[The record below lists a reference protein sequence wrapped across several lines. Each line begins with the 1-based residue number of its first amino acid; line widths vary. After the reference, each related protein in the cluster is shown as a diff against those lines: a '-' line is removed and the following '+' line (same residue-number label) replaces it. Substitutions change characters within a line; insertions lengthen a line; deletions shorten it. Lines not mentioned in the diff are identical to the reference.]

1 MEIEES
7 EEFNRIREVEHLS
20 GARVTV
26 YWKDDSTGAAKITR
40 PKGALGNPLSEQD
53 VLDKFLG
60 LASAAIGEEQAEQLL
75 RLIMDGEDSVPAEQL
90 IALLC
95 PQK

>member
-1 MEIEES
+1 M
-7 EEFNRIREVEHLS
+7 
-20 GARVTV
+20 
-26 YWKDDSTGAAKITR
+26 YWKDGSTGAAKITR

-60 LASAAIGEEQAEQLL
+60 LASAAIGEEQAGQLL
-75 RLIMDGEDSVPAEQL
+75 RLIMDGEESLPAEAL
-90 IALLC
+90 TALLR